1 MEEEKPRLR
10 LGPQAAGIIGSEN
23 FPEDTAA
30 EDSLD
35 LQDVFRI
42 F

>member
-1 MEEEKPRLR
+1 MEERAGLRSGPR
-10 LGPQAAGIIGSEN
+10 AAGIIGSEN